1 MTICCQKLKL
11 GIDMK
16 HTHKGQSFTEIVL
29 EIFKANGLLST
40 EGDRLTKASGLSSA
54 RWKVLGALEISK
66 NPLTVSQIARA
77 MGLSRQAV
85 QRLTDVM
92 KKDGLLSYTDN
103 PQHKRASHVVL
114 SDEGKDI
121 YSLISEIQIPWAN
134 QNSKDISATDL
145 KTTLTTLRKI
155 TTLFNS

>member
-1 MTICCQKLKL
+1 
-11 GIDMK
+11 MK
-16 HTHKGQSFTEIVL
+16 HTQKGQSFTEIIL
-29 EIFKANGLLST
+29 EIFKVNGLLST
-40 EGDRLTKASGLSSA
+40 EGDRLTKEFGLSSA
-54 RWKVLGALEISK
+54 RWKVLGALNISK
-66 NPLTVSQIARA
+66 TPLTVSQIART

-92 KKDGLLSYTDN
+92 EKDGLLNYADN

-134 QNSKDISATDL
+134 QKPKDISATDL
-145 KTTLTTLRKI
+145 KTTLMTLRKI
-155 TTLFNS
+155 TELFNS